1 MKRVEEELKKSENMY
16 RTIFETTPAATMIV
30 EEDTTI
36 SMVNREFT
44 AQTGYEAREIEGK
57 RSWTEFILKEDL
69 DRVMGYH
76 RLRRLDPA
84 TAPRNYEF
92 RYTDRK
98 GRIRDVY
105 ATVTMMPGTKKT
117 VLSLLDITD
126 RKRNEE
132 SLRTMSEE
140 LKAKTHALEEMN
152 AALRVLLKQREED
165 KMDLE
170 KSILASMKELV
181 IPHLRELKKCLS
193 GQKEL
198 TRLQIL
204 ESNLQGIIS
213 PFAQKLS
220 LQFLN
225 LTQKEIQVANLIKE
239 GKTTKEIARFMDL
252 SKFAID
258 THRAHIR
265 SKLGLTNKKANLR
278 TYLSS
283 FVE

>member
-1 MKRVEEELKKSENMY
+1 MAEELKS
-16 RTIFETTPAATMIV
+16 
-30 EEDTTI
+30 
-36 SMVNREFT
+36 
-44 AQTGYEAREIEGK
+44 
-57 RSWTEFILKEDL
+57 
-69 DRVMGYH
+69 
-76 RLRRLDPA
+76 
-84 TAPRNYEF
+84 
-92 RYTDRK
+92 
-98 GRIRDVY
+98 
-105 ATVTMMPGTKKT
+105 KT
-117 VLSLLDITD
+117 
-126 RKRNEE
+126 N
-132 SLRTMSEE
+132 
-140 LKAKTHALEEMN
+140 ALEEMN

-165 KMDLE
+165 KVDLE
-170 KSILASMKELV
+170 KRILASVKELV
-181 IPHLRELKKCLS
+181 IPHLRELKKSLS

-225 LTQKEIQVANLIKE
+225 LTQKEIQIANLIKE

-258 THRAHIR
+258 THRAHLR

-283 FVE
+283 LME